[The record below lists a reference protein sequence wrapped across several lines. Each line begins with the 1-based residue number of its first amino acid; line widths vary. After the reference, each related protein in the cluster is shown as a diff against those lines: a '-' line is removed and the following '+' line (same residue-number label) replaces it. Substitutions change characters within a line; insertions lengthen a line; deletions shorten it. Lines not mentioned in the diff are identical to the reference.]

1 MGRGKMWIII
11 AVTIIAFG
19 IWVSEVVLTPFP
31 EIKKKRS
38 SKNEEDLW
46 EKLAAMIQDNLPK
59 KD

>member
-1 MGRGKMWIII
+1 MWIII

-19 IWVSEVVLTPFP
+19 IWVSGVVLTPFP

-46 EKLAAMIQDNLPK
+46 ERVASMIQDNLPK